1 MSILAHNGSAVI
13 GMSGKDC
20 AAIACD
26 LRFGVNLQTI
36 STDFTKVYSLGP
48 RLYVGFPGLAT
59 DNQTVFQRLQFRKN
73 MYELR
78 ENRTIKPQTITTMLS
93 NLLYERRFGPYF
105 VEPVVAGIDHT
116 TSKPYVACMDLIG
129 CVCEANDF
137 VVSGTCT
144 EQMYGMCETLW
155 EENMDSKELF
165 ECISQC
171 ILNALNRDAIS
182 GLGRSGLL
190 DRKRCSYYFRLKNA
204 YGLSWT

>member
-48 RLYVGFPGLAT
+48 RLYVGLPGLAT

-78 ENRTIKPQTITTMLS
+78 ENKTIKPQTITTMLS

-105 VEPVVAGIDHT
+105 VEPVVVGIDHT
-116 TSKPYVACMDLIG
+116 TNKPYVACMDLIG

-155 EENMDSKELF
+155 EENMNSKELF

-171 ILNALNRDAIS
+171 ILNALNRDAVSGWGARVYLIEKDAVTIS
-182 GLGRSGLL
+182 
-190 DRKRCSYYFRLKNA
+190 DLKMRMD
-204 YGLSWT
+204 

>member
-182 GLGRSGLL
+182 GWGARVYLIEKDAVTIS
-190 DRKRCSYYFRLKNA
+190 DLKMRMD
-204 YGLSWT
+204 

>member
-59 DNQTVFQRLQFRKN
+59 DNQIVFQRLQFRKN

-182 GLGRSGLL
+182 GWGARVYLIEKDAVTIS
-190 DRKRCSYYFRLKNA
+190 DLKMRMD
-204 YGLSWT
+204 

>member
-155 EENMDSKELF
+155 EENMHNIFANLCFTLQTLF
-165 ECISQC
+165 SFPNIYSQ
-171 ILNALNRDAIS
+171 LQR
-182 GLGRSGLL
+182 
-190 DRKRCSYYFRLKNA
+190 
-204 YGLSWT
+204 

>member
-13 GMSGKDC
+13 AMSGKDC

-36 STDFTKVYSLGP
+36 STDFTKVYPLGP

-78 ENRTIKPQTITTMLS
+78 ENKTIKPQTITTMLS

-105 VEPVVAGIDHT
+105 VEPVIAGIDHT
-116 TSKPYVACMDLIG
+116 TNKPYVACMDLIG

-155 EENMDSKELF
+155 EENMNSKELF

-171 ILNALNRDAIS
+171 ILNALNRDAVSGWGARVYLLEKDAVTIS
-182 GLGRSGLL
+182 
-190 DRKRCSYYFRLKNA
+190 DLKMRMD
-204 YGLSWT
+204 

>member
-13 GMSGKDC
+13 GMAGKDC

-36 STDFTKVYSLGP
+36 SCDFTKVYPLGP

-116 TSKPYVACMDLIG
+116 TNKPYIASMDLIG
-129 CVCEANDF
+129 CILEADDF

-144 EQMYGMCETLW
+144 DQMYGMCETLW
-155 EENMDSKELF
+155 EKDMNSKELF

-171 ILNALNRDAIS
+171 ILNALNRDAVSGWGARVYMIEKEAVTIS
-182 GLGRSGLL
+182 
-190 DRKRCSYYFRLKNA
+190 DLKMRMD
-204 YGLSWT
+204 